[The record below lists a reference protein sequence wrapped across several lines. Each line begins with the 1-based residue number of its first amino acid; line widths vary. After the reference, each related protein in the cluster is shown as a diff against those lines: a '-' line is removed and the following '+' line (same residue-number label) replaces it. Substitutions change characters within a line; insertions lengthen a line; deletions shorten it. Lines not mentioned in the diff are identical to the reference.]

1 MIELRP
7 CESDADLEA
16 WRRVRIAVTPYER
29 TDSVEELRQRTTPE

>member
-16 WRRVRIAVTPYER
+16 WLGYATRDISMSVRRKLP
-29 TDSVEELRQRTTPE
+29 L